1 METVITNKFS
11 VFFSDNKGEFLRSVK
26 KFNVSKFYLLLLSFL
41 IMINLVGCCFY
52 SFTGASVPP
61 HLKSIAIPV
70 ADDRSGAAE
79 PGMRELLTEKLIQRF
94 IDDNS
99 LQVVDRLKA
108 NSILET
114 AIISYND
121 APAVITAGENINSRR
136 ITIAI
141 KASYRDL
148 IKKTVVFDKVFTNY
162 ANYPA
167 SGNLTD
173 RKKAIEEILD
183 KTTEDILLETVSGW

>member
-1 METVITNKFS
+1 MILKSGKIKSIFRTILLFLLTSFMIIKF
-11 VFFSDNKGEFLRSVK
+11 E
-26 KFNVSKFYLLLLSFL
+26 
-41 IMINLVGCCFY
+41 GCCFY

-70 ADDRSGAAE
+70 ADDKSGSAE
-79 PGMRELLTEKLIQRF
+79 PGLREMLTQKLIQKF

-99 LQVVDRLKA
+99 LQIVDRINA

-114 AIISYND
+114 TIVSFND
-121 APAVITAGENINSRR
+121 APAIVAAGENITSRR
-136 ITIAI
+136 ITIGI

-148 IKKTVVFDKVFTNY
+148 IKKITVFDKVFTNY
-162 ANYPA
+162 ANYPS
-167 SGNLTD
+167 SGNLSD
-173 RKKAIEEILD
+173 KNKAIEEIID

>member
-1 METVITNKFS
+1 MILKSGKKRSYIIKIFAILLANFLVIN
-11 VFFSDNKGEFLRSVK
+11 
-26 KFNVSKFYLLLLSFL
+26 FN
-41 IMINLVGCCFY
+41 NCCFY

-70 ADDRSGAAE
+70 ADDRSGSAE
-79 PGMRELLTEKLIQRF
+79 AGLRELLTQKLIQKF

-99 LQVVDRLKA
+99 LQVVDRVNA

-114 AIISYND
+114 SIVSFND
-121 APAVITAGENINSRR
+121 APAIVSAGETIASRR
-136 ITIAI
+136 ITIGI

-148 IKKTVVFDKVFTNY
+148 VKKITVFDKVFTNY

-167 SGNLTD
+167 TGSLND
-173 RKKAIEEILD
+173 RNRAIEEIIE

>member
-1 METVITNKFS
+1 MILRFGKIKSFRSILTILFATLMIFKFES
-11 VFFSDNKGEFLRSVK
+11 
-26 KFNVSKFYLLLLSFL
+26 
-41 IMINLVGCCFY
+41 CCFY

-61 HLKSIAIPV
+61 HLKSIAIPI

-79 PGMRELLTEKLIQRF
+79 SGLREMLTQKLIQKF

-99 LQVVDRLKA
+99 LQIVDRVNA

-114 AIISYND
+114 TIVSFND
-121 APAVITAGENINSRR
+121 APAIVTAGENITSRR
-136 ITIAI
+136 ITIGI

-148 IKKTVVFDKVFTNY
+148 VKKILVFDKVYTNY
-162 ANYPA
+162 ANYPS
-167 SGNLTD
+167 SGSLSDKN
-173 RKKAIEEILD
+173 KAIEEIID

>member
-1 METVITNKFS
+1 MILKFGKIRRVLSSVFTVLFAIVTVIKF
-11 VFFSDNKGEFLRSVK
+11 E
-26 KFNVSKFYLLLLSFL
+26 
-41 IMINLVGCCFY
+41 GCCFY

-79 PGMRELLTEKLIQRF
+79 SGLREMLTQKLIQKF

-99 LQVVDRLKA
+99 LQIVDRVNA

-114 AIISYND
+114 VIVSYND
-121 APAVITAGENINSRR
+121 APAIVTAGENIASRR
-136 ITIAI
+136 ITIGI

-148 IKKTVVFDKVFTNY
+148 VKKIVVFDKVFTNY
-162 ANYPA
+162 ASYPS
-167 SGNLTD
+167 SGSLNEKN
-173 RKKAIEEILD
+173 RAIEEIIE

>member
-1 METVITNKFS
+1 MILRFGKIKSSRSILTILFATLMIFKFES
-11 VFFSDNKGEFLRSVK
+11 
-26 KFNVSKFYLLLLSFL
+26 
-41 IMINLVGCCFY
+41 CCFY

-61 HLKSIAIPV
+61 HLKSIAIPI

-79 PGMRELLTEKLIQRF
+79 SGLREMLTQKLIQKF

-99 LQVVDRLKA
+99 LQIVDRVNA

-114 AIISYND
+114 TIVSFND
-121 APAVITAGENINSRR
+121 APAIVTAGENITSRR
-136 ITIAI
+136 ITIGI

-148 IKKTVVFDKVFTNY
+148 VKKILVFDKVYTNY
-162 ANYPA
+162 ANYPS
-167 SGNLTD
+167 SGSLSDKN
-173 RKKAIEEILD
+173 KAIEEIID